1 MADLRRHTG
10 WYRSLNLRVSETS
23 EGENRVGY
31 LGRLDGDYRD
41 QPVTFR
47 LEITEF
53 APYSRIASRQ
63 LEVYTAR
70 DLRAYNR
77 AGVHTPALKIKES
90 AYNIAFNLEPNGLG
104 TRLTRSSEAAGQWWT
119 LPAYLVW
126 PMVQSIRFANQSQ
139 ALKMIKSELKAAGP

>member
-23 EGENRVGY
+23 EGEPRVGY

-63 LEVYTAR
+63 LEVYTTR
-70 DLRAYNR
+70 DLTAYNR